1 MDWLRNGCTF
11 GEDSELYM
19 NVVSVPNDI
28 GGGTDKRKL
37 TGMNK
42 SMDYLLRGQG
52 PKNAYT
58 ENLNAY
64 AFYSF
69 YEKRRHKDANAAEL
83 DAGSE
88 ARRPRGRPAHPR
100 ESLAPNHP
108 QNENMCLMRIC
119 PPVVPKIQGKI
130 PRRPKGWIVEG
141 VGDEVGEQP
150 VSEEDHTAAKQL
162 HEDREEYALFVMAL
176 FRDLHSSRPIL
187 KPEGGTWWDVCLEWW
202 RELPT
207 GDQGRSS
214 ARYYHLLLAI
224 DSCRS
229 TI

>member
-11 GEDSELYM
+11 GENTELYM

-28 GGGTDKRKL
+28 SGGTDKRKL

-42 SMDYLLRGQG
+42 SMDYLLRGQS

-58 ENLNAY
+58 SNLNAY

-69 YEKRRHKDANAAEL
+69 YEKRRQNDANAAEP
-83 DAGSE
+83 DANNE
-88 ARRPRGRPAHPR
+88 ARRPRGRPPHPR
-100 ESLAPNHP
+100 EPLAPNRP
-108 QNENMCLMRIC
+108 QNENMCLMRIS

-141 VGDEVGEQP
+141 VGQVVGE
-150 VSEEDHTAAKQL
+150 EEDHTAAKQL

-176 FRDLHSSRPIL
+176 FRDLHSFRPIL
-187 KPEGGTWWDVCLEWW
+187 KPEGATWWDVCLEWW
-202 RELPT
+202 RGLPT

-229 TI
+229 THHII